1 MRNAT
6 LVFFALCLTGLAGPV
21 SARTPVVV
29 ELFTSQGCSSC
40 VKSGD
45 VAGKLA
51 DDPRVILLTF
61 GVDYWDYLGW
71 RDTFAKAEFTDR
83 QRAYMQT
90 MALRDVYTPQI
101 IVAGATEVAAVH
113 ADAIEDMVAQAARAR
128 AYPPDLA
135 VGKSRIAVGYG
146 HAPKGG
152 ADVWL
157 VRYDPGRSTVAVKQ
171 GENRGQTI
179 VERNV
184 VRELVR
190 LGGWTGR
197 PRVYRAPPAQSEGL
211 QSVVVVQAAH
221 GGPVLAAGKAPP

>member
-1 MRNAT
+1 MRNAA
-6 LVFFALCLTGLAGPV
+6 LVLFGLWLAALASPAAARAPV
-21 SARTPVVV
+21 LV

-45 VAGKLA
+45 LVGKLA
-51 DDPRVILLTF
+51 DKPYVLALTY

-83 QRAYMQT
+83 QRAYMKRL
-90 MALRDVYTPQI
+90 ALRDVYTPQI
-101 IVAGATEVAAVH
+101 VVDGRLEAAAVH
-113 ADAIEDMVAQAARAR
+113 VEAIDDLIKQAARTRR
-128 AYPPDLA
+128 APPEITIA
-135 VGKSRIAVGYG
+135 KGKVAVGYG

-157 VRYDPGRSTVAVKQ
+157 VRYDPREQSVAVTQ

-197 PRVYRAPPAQSEGL
+197 PRIYHTPPAGSDGL
-211 QSVVVVQAAH
+211 QTAIIVQAAH
-221 GGPVLAAGKAPP
+221 GGRVLAAQTV